1 MEINNRTVRLLSQT
15 NNFTDE
21 NLWSFF
27 EENFDLKLKSKQF
40 LLKNKFI
47 LLDYNIIKA
56 LKNNDVKEGDKIKVK
71 TISKVLESKNDNF
84 KIGEYILGPGCVQD
98 YYISGG
104 ENCEKFD
111 IDKFNYSE
119 NEIFIGLENFNKAFK
134 RLIELEYEKKNNIK
148 TVIQTKYLIN

>member
-21 NLWSFF
+21 NLWSFL

-47 LLDYNIIKA
+47 LLDYNIINA

-71 TISKVLESKNDNF
+71 TISKVLESKNKNF
-84 KIGEYILGPGCVQD
+84 KIGEYILGPGCIQD
-98 YYISGG
+98 YYISDG
-104 ENCEKFD
+104 ENCEKFN
-111 IDKFNYSE
+111 IDKFNYSD
-119 NEIFIGLENFNKAFK
+119 NEIFNGLENFNKAFK
-134 RLIELEYEKKNNIK
+134 KLIELEDEKKIILK
-148 TVIQTKYLIN
+148 P

>member
-1 MEINNRTVRLLSQT
+1 MEINNRTGRLLSQT

-56 LKNNDVKEGDKIKVK
+56 LKNYDIKEGDKIKVK
-71 TISKVLESKNDNF
+71 TISKVLESKNENF

-134 RLIELEYEKKNNIK
+134 KLIELEYEKKIILK
-148 TVIQTKYLIN
+148 P

>member
-47 LLDYNIIKA
+47 LLDYNIINA

-84 KIGEYILGPGCVQD
+84 KIGEYILGTGCVQD
-98 YYISGG
+98 YYISDG

-111 IDKFNYSE
+111 IDKLNYSE
-119 NEIFIGLENFNKAFK
+119 NEIFIGLENFNKAFE
-134 RLIELEYEKKNNIK
+134 RLIELEDEKKIILK
-148 TVIQTKYLIN
+148 TQFKPSI

>member
-21 NLWSFF
+21 NLWSFL

-56 LKNNDVKEGDKIKVK
+56 LKNNDINEGDKIKVK

-98 YYISGG
+98 YYISNG

-111 IDKFNYSE
+111 IDKFNCSE

-134 RLIELEYEKKNNIK
+134 KLIELEYEKKIILK
-148 TVIQTKYLIN
+148 P

>member
-1 MEINNRTVRLLSQT
+1 MEINNRTVRLLIQT

-21 NLWSFF
+21 NLWSFL
-27 EENFDLKLKSKQF
+27 EENFDLKLQSKQF

-56 LKNNDVKEGDKIKVK
+56 LKNNDIKEGDKIKVK

-134 RLIELEYEKKNNIK
+134 KLIELEYEKKIILK
-148 TVIQTKYLIN
+148 P

>member
-27 EENFDLKLKSKQF
+27 EENFDIKLKSKQF

-56 LKNNDVKEGDKIKVK
+56 LKNNDINEGDKIKVK

-98 YYISGG
+98 YYISDG
-104 ENCEKFD
+104 ENCEKFN

-134 RLIELEYEKKNNIK
+134 KLIELEYEKKIILK
-148 TVIQTKYLIN
+148 P

>member
-21 NLWSFF
+21 NLWSFL

-134 RLIELEYEKKNNIK
+134 KLIELEYEKKIILK
-148 TVIQTKYLIN
+148 P

>member
-27 EENFDLKLKSKQF
+27 EENFDLELKSKQL

-104 ENCEKFD
+104 ENCEKFK

-134 RLIELEYEKKNNIK
+134 KLIELEYEKKIILK
-148 TVIQTKYLIN
+148 P

>member
-21 NLWSFF
+21 NLWSFL

-47 LLDYNIIKA
+47 LLDHNIIKA

-134 RLIELEYEKKNNIK
+134 KLIELEYEKKIILK
-148 TVIQTKYLIN
+148 P

>member
-27 EENFDLKLKSKQF
+27 EENIDLELKSKQF

-56 LKNNDVKEGDKIKVK
+56 LKNYDIKEGDKIKVK

-134 RLIELEYEKKNNIK
+134 KLIELEYEKKIILK
-148 TVIQTKYLIN
+148 P

>member
-1 MEINNRTVRLLSQT
+1 MEINNRTVRLLIQT

-21 NLWSFF
+21 NLWSFL
-27 EENFDLKLKSKQF
+27 EENFDLKLQSK
-40 LLKNKFI
+40 K
-47 LLDYNIIKA
+47 
-56 LKNNDVKEGDKIKVK
+56 GDKIKVK

-134 RLIELEYEKKNNIK
+134 KLIELEYEKKIILK
-148 TVIQTKYLIN
+148 P

>member
-56 LKNNDVKEGDKIKVK
+56 LKNYDIKEGDKIKVK

-84 KIGEYILGPGCVQD
+84 EIGEYILGPGCVQD

-134 RLIELEYEKKNNIK
+134 KLIELEYEKKIILK
-148 TVIQTKYLIN
+148 P

>member
-15 NNFTDE
+15 NNFTDK

-27 EENFDLKLKSKQF
+27 EENFDLKLKSNQF

-56 LKNNDVKEGDKIKVK
+56 LRNSDVKEGDKIKVK

-84 KIGEYILGPGCVQD
+84 EIGEYILGTGCVQD

-111 IDKFNYSE
+111 INKFNYSK
-119 NEIFIGLENFNKAFK
+119 NEIFNGLKNFDIAFK
-134 RLIELEYEKKNNIK
+134 KLIEFEYEKKIILK
-148 TVIQTKYLIN
+148 P

>member
-1 MEINNRTVRLLSQT
+1 MEINNRTVRLLIQT

-21 NLWSFF
+21 NLWSFL
-27 EENFDLKLKSKQF
+27 EENFDLKLQSKQF

-47 LLDYNIIKA
+47 LLDYNIIKT

-134 RLIELEYEKKNNIK
+134 KLIELEYEKKIILK
-148 TVIQTKYLIN
+148 P

>member
-21 NLWSFF
+21 NLWSFL

-47 LLDYNIIKA
+47 LLDYNIINA
-56 LKNNDVKEGDKIKVK
+56 LKNNDIKEGDKIKVK

-98 YYISGG
+98 YYISDG
-104 ENCEKFD
+104 ENCEKFN
-111 IDKFNYSE
+111 IDKLNYSE
-119 NEIFIGLENFNKAFK
+119 NEIFNGLENFKKAFK
-134 RLIELEYEKKNNIK
+134 KLIELEDEKKIILK
-148 TVIQTKYLIN
+148 P

>member
-15 NNFTDE
+15 NNFNDE

-27 EENFDLKLKSKQF
+27 EENFDLKLKYKQF
-40 LLKNKFI
+40 LLKNIFI

-98 YYISGG
+98 YYISVG

-134 RLIELEYEKKNNIK
+134 KLIELEYEKKIILK
-148 TVIQTKYLIN
+148 P

>member
-27 EENFDLKLKSKQF
+27 EENFDLELKSKQL

-47 LLDYNIIKA
+47 LLDYNIIKT

-104 ENCEKFD
+104 ENCEKFN

-134 RLIELEYEKKNNIK
+134 KLIELEYEKKIILK
-148 TVIQTKYLIN
+148 P

>member
-21 NLWSFF
+21 NLWSFL
-27 EENFDLKLKSKQF
+27 EENFDLKLQSKQF

-56 LKNNDVKEGDKIKVK
+56 LKNNDINEGDKIKVK

-104 ENCEKFD
+104 EGWEKFD

-134 RLIELEYEKKNNIK
+134 KLIELEYEKKIILK
-148 TVIQTKYLIN
+148 P

>member
-1 MEINNRTVRLLSQT
+1 MEINNRTVRLLIQT

-21 NLWSFF
+21 NLWSFL

-98 YYISGG
+98 YYISDG

-134 RLIELEYEKKNNIK
+134 KLIELEYEKKIILK
-148 TVIQTKYLIN
+148 P

>member
-40 LLKNKFI
+40 LLKNKLI
-47 LLDYNIIKA
+47 LLDNNIVKA
-56 LKNNDVKEGDKIKVK
+56 LKNNNVKEGDKIKVK
-71 TISKVLESKNDNF
+71 TISMVLESKNDNF

-98 YYISGG
+98 YYISDG
-104 ENCEKFD
+104 ENCEKFN

-119 NEIFIGLENFNKAFK
+119 NEIFNGLENFKKAFK
-134 RLIELEYEKKNNIK
+134 KLIELEDEKKIILK
-148 TVIQTKYLIN
+148 P

>member
-15 NNFTDE
+15 NNFTEE
-21 NLWSFF
+21 NLWSFY

-47 LLDYNIIKA
+47 LLDYNIIKV

-84 KIGEYILGPGCVQD
+84 KIGEYVLGPGCVQD

-111 IDKFNYSE
+111 IDKFDYSK
-119 NEIFIGLENFNKAFK
+119 NEIFNGLENFNKAFK
-134 RLIELEYEKKNNIK
+134 NLIELKYEKKIILK
-148 TVIQTKYLIN
+148 P

>member
-21 NLWSFF
+21 NLWSFL

-40 LLKNKFI
+40 LLKNKLI
-47 LLDYNIIKA
+47 LLDNNIVKA
-56 LKNNDVKEGDKIKVK
+56 LKNNNVKEGDKIKVK

-98 YYISGG
+98 YYISDG
-104 ENCEKFD
+104 ENCEKFN

-119 NEIFIGLENFNKAFK
+119 NEIFNGLENFKKAFK
-134 RLIELEYEKKNNIK
+134 KLIELEDEKKIILK
-148 TVIQTKYLIN
+148 P

>member
-47 LLDYNIIKA
+47 LLDYNIIKT

-98 YYISGG
+98 YYISDG

-119 NEIFIGLENFNKAFK
+119 NDIFIGLENFNKAFK
-134 RLIELEYEKKNNIK
+134 KLIELEYEKKIILK
-148 TVIQTKYLIN
+148 P

>member
-84 KIGEYILGPGCVQD
+84 KIGEYILGTGCVQD
-98 YYISGG
+98 YYISDG

-134 RLIELEYEKKNNIK
+134 KLIELEYEKKIILK
-148 TVIQTKYLIN
+148 P

>member
-21 NLWSFF
+21 NLWSFL
-27 EENFDLKLKSKQF
+27 EENFDLKLQSKQF

-56 LKNNDVKEGDKIKVK
+56 LKNNDIKEGDKIKVK

-134 RLIELEYEKKNNIK
+134 KLIELEYEKKIILK
-148 TVIQTKYLIN
+148 P

>member
-56 LKNNDVKEGDKIKVK
+56 LKNNDLKEGDKIKVN

-111 IDKFNYSE
+111 IDKLNYSE

-134 RLIELEYEKKNNIK
+134 KLIELEYEKKIILK
-148 TVIQTKYLIN
+148 P

>member
-27 EENFDLKLKSKQF
+27 EENFDLKLNFKQF

-56 LKNNDVKEGDKIKVK
+56 LKNYEIKEGDKIKVK

-84 KIGEYILGPGCVQD
+84 KIGEYVLGPGCIQD

-111 IDKFNYSE
+111 IDKFNYLE

-134 RLIELEYEKKNNIK
+134 KLIELKYEKKIILK
-148 TVIQTKYLIN
+148 P

>member
-21 NLWSFF
+21 NLWSFL

-56 LKNNDVKEGDKIKVK
+56 LKNYDIKEGDKIKVK

-84 KIGEYILGPGCVQD
+84 KIGVYILGPGCVQD
-98 YYISGG
+98 YYISDG
-104 ENCEKFD
+104 ENCEKIN

-134 RLIELEYEKKNNIK
+134 KLIELEYEKKIILK
-148 TVIQTKYLIN
+148 P

>member
-1 MEINNRTVRLLSQT
+1 MEINNRTVRLLIQT

-21 NLWSFF
+21 NLWSFL

-56 LKNNDVKEGDKIKVK
+56 LKNNDINEGDKIKVK

-134 RLIELEYEKKNNIK
+134 KLIELEYEKKIILK
-148 TVIQTKYLIN
+148 P

>member
-15 NNFTDE
+15 NNFTDD

-27 EENFDLKLKSKQF
+27 EENFDLKLTSKQF

-47 LLDYNIIKA
+47 LLDYNIIKT

-134 RLIELEYEKKNNIK
+134 KLIELEYEKKIILK
-148 TVIQTKYLIN
+148 P

>member
-56 LKNNDVKEGDKIKVK
+56 LKNYDIKEGDKIKVK

-134 RLIELEYEKKNNIK
+134 KLIELEYEKKIILK
-148 TVIQTKYLIN
+148 P

>member
-56 LKNNDVKEGDKIKVK
+56 LKNYDIKEGDKIKVK

-119 NEIFIGLENFNKAFK
+119 NEIFIGLENFNKAFE
-134 RLIELEYEKKNNIK
+134 RLIELEYEKKIILK
-148 TVIQTKYLIN
+148 P